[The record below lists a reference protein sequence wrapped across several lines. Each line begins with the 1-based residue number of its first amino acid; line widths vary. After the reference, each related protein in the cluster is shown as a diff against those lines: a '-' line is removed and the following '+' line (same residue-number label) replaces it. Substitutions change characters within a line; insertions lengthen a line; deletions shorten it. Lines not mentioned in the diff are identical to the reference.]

1 MRSRLIAALAAPMVA
16 LGLAACTVDRDEEGV
31 DVEPADVRM
40 DWDTTQ
46 VRTPDIDLVP
56 RDTLGSDTTG
66 GDTLRR

>member
-1 MRSRLIAALAAPMVA
+1 
-16 LGLAACTVDRDEEGV
+16 VDRDEEGV

-66 GDTLRR
+66 RDTLRR